1 MSKNICRL
9 LLLIFLIPITVFAIP
24 NQVILGG
31 ETIGIEVYSDGIY
44 VVGFYNVNNK
54 KIAEEAGFKVGDI
67 IKEIDNIKVK
77 NVEDVNNIDRKS
89 VV

>member
-44 VVGFYNVNNK
+44 VVGFYNVNN
-54 KIAEEAGFKVGDI
+54 
-67 IKEIDNIKVK
+67 N
-77 NVEDVNNIDRKS
+77 
-89 VV
+89 